1 MPRSSKPPPSAVEQ
15 LIPKSTTGTISK
27 VESSQMASLDPASS
41 ISSTCAPNDQGF
53 ILAIGGFPAT
63 GPGFWSVFDMW
74 YWRNV
79 TITTASTLMPY
90 DELEGQTAAV
100 DPATGLVY
108 VFGGYINA
116 TTTAQTTLEVNNL
129 LTVFD
134 PNTTRILSQEAANA
148 TTGLTGAVAIW
159 STIRNTKD
167 GSKIVLHGGAKDASA
182 FLSTMHI
189 LDVAMGVWKQGPSTT
204 KCIIFGGS
212 IDPRAVNTLADS
224 TPILYDVDKNE
235 WVSTFKPGPDPYNTN
250 AWPMP
255 DLTNPDHVGI
265 FGPEDPNQQTKILGA
280 IIGGVAGVV
289 VLLMVGLVVYL
300 VRRRRRM
307 HRDNGDKESRDT
319 DAKTAVLE
327 EACKNFRPSAFGGAK
342 SWNSDELSR
351 SVAVSDSNFS
361 AVGKTSKARRLSDPE
376 VQLDPVLYY
385 QQLLMKQRQLQIQH
399 PHLIGDLLSHRSP
412 QSCPELDGSSSS
424 SIASRNN
431 SSNDDNNNEKQGLTI

>member
-1 MPRSSKPPPSAVEQ
+1 
-15 LIPKSTTGTISK
+15 
-27 VESSQMASLDPASS
+27 
-41 ISSTCAPNDQGF
+41 
-53 ILAIGGFPAT
+53 
-63 GPGFWSVFDMW
+63 MW

-108 VFGGYINA
+108 VFGGYINT
-116 TTTAQTTLEVNNL
+116 TTTAQTTPEVNNL

-148 TTGLTGAVAIW
+148 TTSLTGAVAIW
-159 STIRNTKD
+159 STIRNSVLLFGGSRAVGTEFVKGLELVSIVEYIPTTKQWSKMKTTGDIPSPRLVACAAASKD

-189 LDVAMGVWKQGPSTT
+189 LDVATGVWKQGPSTT
-204 KCIIFGGS
+204 KVRSQATCTYNAGKCIIFGGS
-212 IDPRAVNTLADS
+212 VDPRAVNTLADS

-235 WVSTFKPGPDPYNTN
+235 WASTFKPGPDPYNTN

-289 VLLMVGLVVYL
+289 VLLM
-300 VRRRRRM
+300 
-307 HRDNGDKESRDT
+307 
-319 DAKTAVLE
+319 AVLE

>member
-1 MPRSSKPPPSAVEQ
+1 
-15 LIPKSTTGTISK
+15 
-27 VESSQMASLDPASS
+27 
-41 ISSTCAPNDQGF
+41 
-53 ILAIGGFPAT
+53 
-63 GPGFWSVFDMW
+63 MW

-116 TTTAQTTLEVNNL
+116 TTTAQTTPEVNNL

-148 TTGLTGAVAIW
+148 TTSLTGAVAIW
-159 STIRNTKD
+159 STIRNSVLLFGAKD

-189 LDVAMGVWKQGPSTT
+189 LDVATGVWKQGPSTT
-204 KCIIFGGS
+204 KVRSQATCTYNAGKCIIFGGS
-212 IDPRAVNTLADS
+212 VDPRAVNTLADS

-235 WVSTFKPGPDPYNTN
+235 WASTFKLGPDPYNTN

-319 DAKTAVLE
+319 DAKTVEVIGAERKGDE
-327 EACKNFRPSAFGGAK
+327 ER
-342 SWNSDELSR
+342 WSD
-351 SVAVSDSNFS
+351 
-361 AVGKTSKARRLSDPE
+361 KW
-376 VQLDPVLYY
+376 
-385 QQLLMKQRQLQIQH
+385 
-399 PHLIGDLLSHRSP
+399 
-412 QSCPELDGSSSS
+412 
-424 SIASRNN
+424 
-431 SSNDDNNNEKQGLTI
+431 NEKDGPMMMTAAEHYAAA